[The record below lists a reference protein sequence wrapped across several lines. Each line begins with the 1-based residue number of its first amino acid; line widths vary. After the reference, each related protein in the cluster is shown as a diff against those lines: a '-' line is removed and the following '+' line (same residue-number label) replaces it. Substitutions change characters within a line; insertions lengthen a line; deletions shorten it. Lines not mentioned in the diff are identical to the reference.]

1 MGKSHQNKKAARNR
15 DGIKENIYLMQHNPN
30 RKYKDSVFSLYM
42 SDPVRLIESYNAIQR
57 ENYAL
62 DTPIEIN
69 TLDDA
74 LYKERIND
82 ISFSLDGR
90 YIILIEHQSTINE
103 NMPVRILLY
112 LGRVLEKILDQE
124 NIYRKKRIPLM
135 TPEFIVLY
143 NGQEDYP
150 DISYMRLSDA
160 FISQPHKN
168 EGEPAPSVE
177 LVVKVVNIGYGHN
190 EPILK
195 KSKSLED
202 YSIFIDKVQKYRDNG
217 LPLHEAIR
225 EAVIYCK
232 KNNIMQPF
240 LTEHGSEVENMLF
253 TEWDW
258 NEAMK
263 IEREEALEEGLTRGR
278 AEGQAEGLTQG
289 RAEGERKRSF
299 DIAKKLLTMGLDLD
313 TISKGTGLTTEQIK
327 GIQAG
332 A

>member
-1 MGKSHQNKKAARNR
+1 MEHNANR
-15 DGIKENIYLMQHNPN
+15 G
-30 RKYKDSVFSLYM
+30 YKDSVFSLYM
-42 SDPVRLIESYNAIQR
+42 SNPNRLIESYNAIQG

-90 YIILIEHQSTINE
+90 YIVLMEHQSTINE
-103 NMPVRILLY
+103 NMPVRVLLY
-112 LGRVLEKILDQE
+112 LGRVLEKVLDQE
-124 NIYRKKRIPLM
+124 NIYRKKRIPLA

-190 EPILK
+190 ESILK

-202 YSIFIDKVQKYRDNG
+202 YSIFIDKVQKYKNSG
-217 LPLHEAIR
+217 LLLDEAIR
-225 EAVIYCK
+225 KAVNYCRE
-232 KNNIMQPF
+232 NNIMQPF
-240 LTEHGSEVENMLF
+240 LTEHASEVENMLF

-263 IEREEALEEGLTRGR
+263 IEREEALEEGLT
-278 AEGQAEGLTQG
+278 QG
-289 RAEGERKRSF
+289 RAEGRKEIILS
-299 DIAKKLLTMGLDLD
+299 LLDSLNA
-313 TISKGTGLTTEQIK
+313 EQIASMLK
-327 GIQAG
+327 MPISEVQQIIGTVAPQ
-332 A
+332 

>member
-1 MGKSHQNKKAARNR
+1 
-15 DGIKENIYLMQHNPN
+15 
-30 RKYKDSVFSLYM
+30 
-42 SDPVRLIESYNAIQR
+42 
-57 ENYAL
+57 
-62 DTPIEIN
+62 
-69 TLDDA
+69 
-74 LYKERIND
+74 
-82 ISFSLDGR
+82 
-90 YIILIEHQSTINE
+90 
-103 NMPVRILLY
+103 
-112 LGRVLEKILDQE
+112 
-124 NIYRKKRIPLM
+124 
-135 TPEFIVLY
+135 
-143 NGQEDYP
+143 
-150 DISYMRLSDA
+150 MRLSDA

-168 EGEPAPSVE
+168 EGEPAPSIE

-232 KNNIMQPF
+232 RNNIMQPF

-258 NEAMK
+258 KEAMK
-263 IEREEALEEGLTRGR
+263 IEREEALE
-278 AEGQAEGLTQG
+278 EGLTQG

-299 DIAKKLLTMGLDLD
+299 DIAKKLLAMGLDLD
-313 TISKGTGLTTEQIK
+313 TISKGTGLTAEQIK